1 MKKGFKKFLGIAAVF
16 SIFTGN
22 AGIGASA
29 YKFNAVPVASV
40 PGMTEVKVKIMN
52 AEAEFYLI
60 FNEMVRT
67 DSSQWGKFSGR
78 IKELAEFLQPYKD
91 RDFGETMWEDNCS
104 KNSEWMNAYHAG
116 LECKRIVESTKGLSS
131 KLEGFLMYLGII

>member
-29 YKFNAVPVASV
+29 YKFNAVSVASV
-40 PGMTEVKVKIMN
+40 PGMTEEEVKTMN
-52 AEAEFYLI
+52 ARAEMFFIL
-60 FNEMVRT
+60 NEMVRT

-78 IKELAEFLQPYKD
+78 IKELAKILEAYKV
-91 RDFGETMWEDNCS
+91 RDFGEMLWEVNCS
-104 KNSEWMNAYHAG
+104 KNSEWTNADHAA
-116 LECKRIVESTKGLSS
+116 LECGRIVKSTKGLWS
-131 KLEGFLMYLGII
+131 KLERFLMYVGF

>member
-29 YKFNAVPVASV
+29 YKFNAVSVASV
-40 PGMTEVKVKIMN
+40 PGMTEEEVKLMN
-52 AEAEFYLI
+52 AMAECYLI

-78 IKELAEFLQPYKD
+78 IKELAKILEAYKV
-91 RDFGETMWEDNCS
+91 RDFGEMMWEVNCS
-104 KNSEWMNAYHAG
+104 KNSEWTNAMHASFELG
-116 LECKRIVESTKGLSS
+116 RILESNKELAS
-131 KLEGFLMYLGII
+131 KLYGFLTYLGL

>member
-29 YKFNAVPVASV
+29 YKFNAVSVASV

-52 AEAEFYLI
+52 AIAELYLI
-60 FNEMVRT
+60 FNEMLRT

-78 IKELAEFLQPYKD
+78 IKELAEFLRPYKV
-91 RDFGETMWEDNCS
+91 RETMWEGNCS
-104 KNSEWMNAYHAG
+104 KNSEWMNAHHAG
-116 LECKRIVESTKGLSS
+116 LECVRIVKSTKGLLS
-131 KLEGFLMYLGII
+131 KLEGFLMYLGL

>member
-29 YKFNAVPVASV
+29 YRFNAVPVGSV
-40 PGMTEVKVKIMN
+40 PGMTEEKVKIMN
-52 AEAEFYLI
+52 AFAEEILI
-60 FNEMVRT
+60 FNEMART

-78 IKELAEFLQPYKD
+78 IKELVKFIKNIKASYAERVWKENF
-91 RDFGETMWEDNCS
+91 S
-104 KNSEWMNAYHAG
+104 KNSEWTNADHARF
-116 LECKRIVESTKGLSS
+116 EAKRIIESNEVLLL
-131 KLEGFLMYLGII
+131 KLFEFFIEFGI

>member
-29 YKFNAVPVASV
+29 YKFNAVSVASV
-40 PGMTEVKVKIMN
+40 PGMTEEEVKLMN
-52 AEAEFYLI
+52 AWAEMFFIL
-60 FNEMVRT
+60 NEMVRT

-78 IKELAEFLQPYKD
+78 IKELAKILEAYKV
-91 RDFGETMWEDNCS
+91 RDFGEMMWKDNCS
-104 KNSEWMNAYHAG
+104 KNSEWTNAEHAA
-116 LECKRIVESTKGLSS
+116 LECGRIVKSTKGLWS
-131 KLEGFLMYLGII
+131 KLERFLMYVGF